1 MFVTVNVQ
9 TDEYGFANTIDYAH
23 LTALYAAFT
32 LNSFRLDHNSGAA
45 PWSMQRNY
53 SILESPIRV
62 FVLIENAWH
71 SLICGLHS
79 FKMVLR
85 TSISKMYS
93 SLHNLDARKMLQFL
107 DCSEF
112 LFLKC
117 NVTWVRQ
124 KDLHILTVGKFTYSN
139 DQRFVSFHSGDDWT
153 LQIKYPNKTDEGTYE
168 CQISTVPKM
177 SFEITLNVIGKKICL
192 ISNVYFSSSTVPTAK
207 IVGGSSLFIKSGS
220 TIKLTCLVQNGP
232 ASLKFVFWYHDDEVI
247 DYESE
252 RGGISVDRTSSVTKS
267 TLTIRESHSSD
278 SGNYTC
284 QPSNAQKAIT
294 RVHIL
299 NAERICLWFI
309 VRLTLE
315 KKNSNTTFHMAKG
328 THALHMP
335 LRMLPTLTHVLPT
348 LPMAYQCS
356 VQAAAMKRRAKPL
369 HINVG

>member
-1 MFVTVNVQ
+1 M
-9 TDEYGFANTIDYAH
+9 
-23 LTALYAAFT
+23 
-32 LNSFRLDHNSGAA
+32 
-45 PWSMQRNY
+45 
-53 SILESPIRV
+53 
-62 FVLIENAWH
+62 
-71 SLICGLHS
+71 
-79 FKMVLR
+79 
-85 TSISKMYS
+85 
-93 SLHNLDARKMLQFL
+93 
-107 DCSEF
+107 
-112 LFLKC
+112 
-117 NVTWVRQ
+117 VTWVRQ

-177 SFEITLNVIGKKICL
+177 SFEITLNVI
-192 ISNVYFSSSTVPTAK
+192 VPTAK

-299 NAERICLWFI
+299 N
-309 VRLTLE
+309 
-315 KKNSNTTFHMAKG
+315 
-328 THALHMP
+328 
-335 LRMLPTLTHVLPT
+335 
-348 LPMAYQCS
+348 

>member
-1 MFVTVNVQ
+1 MPQHFSHHIVIV
-9 TDEYGFANTIDYAH
+9 
-23 LTALYAAFT
+23 
-32 LNSFRLDHNSGAA
+32 
-45 PWSMQRNY
+45 PWQQSQ
-53 SILESPIRV
+53 
-62 FVLIENAWH
+62 
-71 SLICGLHS
+71 SLI
-79 FKMVLR
+79 F
-85 TSISKMYS
+85 
-93 SLHNLDARKMLQFL
+93 MLQFL

-177 SFEITLNVIGKKICL
+177 SFEITLNVI
-192 ISNVYFSSSTVPTAK
+192 VPTAK

-299 NAERICLWFI
+299 N
-309 VRLTLE
+309 
-315 KKNSNTTFHMAKG
+315 
-328 THALHMP
+328 
-335 LRMLPTLTHVLPT
+335 
-348 LPMAYQCS
+348 